1 MGFGT
6 NLLELIYR
14 YPRATKETPMVGH
27 LTQSATSEEVFAAAI
42 ATAAFQGSF
51 VRVND
56 SAASNGSA
64 NIIAT
69 HIPK

>member
-27 LTQSATSEEVFAAAI
+27 LTQSATSEEVFAATI
-42 ATAAFQGSF
+42 ATALFQNSV

-56 SAASNGSA
+56 ST
-64 NIIAT
+64 NINKGGILVT
-69 HIPK
+69 PLPK